1 MLALLTHWRMARP
14 AAGYLPIGRPSR
26 RRRRRRRRIS
36 ALAEFFVAAVNPPR
50 NICAAADEF

>member
-1 MLALLTHWRMARP
+1 MARP